1 MPEDIPAIIRF
12 PHVEPPDQGEVA
24 EIAEGILWARI
35 PLPMVLNHV
44 NVYIL
49 DDGDGWTVVDT
60 GVDTQMTRDVWQS
73 LLDGP
78 LAGKPV
84 RRVLLTHHHPDHVG
98 LVGWFQQQGAELVTT
113 RTAWMFARMLTLDV
127 QKQATPQSVEFYQ
140 LAGMDAARLDK
151 RRTDRPFNFA
161 DVVHPMPVGFTR
173 IQQGDSIR
181 IGGRDWDVHIG
192 HGHAPE
198 HATLWSG
205 DLILAGDQIIPGI
218 SSNIGVYATEPEAD
232 PLGEWIES
240 CTRLFELATD
250 RHLALPGHKLPFT
263 GVPIRLRQ
271 LIENHRK
278 ALPRLLAFLAEP
290 RRAPDCFPILFKRQI
305 DDATYGL
312 ALAETVAHL
321 NHVWHEGLVT
331 RDLGPDGAWIWTAK

>member
-1 MPEDIPAIIRF
+1 MPDDMPRTIRF
-12 PHVEPPDQGEVA
+12 PHAEPPAPGAVTEV
-24 EIAEGILWARI
+24 AEGILWARI
-35 PLPMVLNHV
+35 PLPMVLDHV

-60 GVDTQMTRDVWQS
+60 GLDTGKARAIWEG
-73 LLDGP
+73 LLTGP
-78 LAGKPV
+78 LAGRPV

-98 LVGWFQQQGAELVTT
+98 LVGWFQARGAELVTT
-113 RTAWMFARMLTLDV
+113 RTAWLFARMLTLDA
-127 QKQATPQSVEFYQ
+127 QENATAEALAFYTR
-140 LAGMDAARLDK
+140 AGMDAARLDK
-151 RRTDRPFNFA
+151 RRAERPFNFA
-161 DVVHPMPVGFTR
+161 DVVHPLPVGFTR
-173 IQQGDSIR
+173 IAEGDRIR
-181 IGGRDWDVHIG
+181 IGGRDWDVHVG

-218 SSNIGVYATEPEAD
+218 SSNIGVYPTEPEAD

-240 CTRLFELATD
+240 CARLATLATD

-263 GVPIRLRQ
+263 GVPARLRQ
-271 LIENHRK
+271 LIDNHEN
-278 ALPRLLAFLAEP
+278 ALPRLLDFLRQP
-290 RRAPDCFPILFKRQI
+290 RRAPDCFPLLFKRRI

-331 RDLGPDGAWIWTAK
+331 RELGEDGAWIWTAR